1 MNPLLEASDMKFISG
16 TVVGKKIWADG
27 LFTLQI
33 DAPGVE
39 PFEPGQYL
47 QLGVQRPEKHL
58 HRPYSVASPY
68 GKVLEFFIVRVDDGR
83 LTPTLWSM
91 TIGDAID
98 VSTKGIGSFT
108 ITHLKDR
115 EDLWLV
121 GTGTGLAP
129 YIAMLRTEE
138 TWQRFNHIRVVH
150 GVRYLRDLA
159 YQDEMAAYEAKYGDR
174 FKWLPVVSREQAG
187 STLQGRIT
195 QVLST
200 GLLESSANLTIVPSK
215 SVVMLCGN
223 PDMLNEME
231 DMLIARGMKRHSH
244 KEPGDIVVERYW

>member
-1 MNPLLEASDMKFISG
+1 MKFSSG
-16 TVVGKKIWADG
+16 TVVGKRIWSNG
-27 LFTLQI
+27 LFTLQV
-33 DAPGVE
+33 DVSGVE

-58 HRPYSVASPY
+58 HRPYSVASPH

-83 LTPTLWSM
+83 LTPTLWSL
-91 TIGDAID
+91 TVGDTVD

-108 ITHLKDR
+108 LSHVKDR
-115 EDLWLV
+115 EDLWLI

-138 TWQRFNHIRVVH
+138 VWNRFKHIRVVH
-150 GVRYLRDLA
+150 GVRHVSDLA
-159 YQDEMAAYEAKYGDR
+159 YQDEFASYEAKYGDR
-174 FKWLPVVSREQAG
+174 FKWLPVISREQSEGA
-187 STLQGRIT
+187 LRGRIT

-200 GLLESSANLTIVPSK
+200 GSLEKEADLTIVPKRSA
-215 SVVMLCGN
+215 VMLCGN

-231 DMLIARGMKRHSH
+231 SMLIARGMTRHSH